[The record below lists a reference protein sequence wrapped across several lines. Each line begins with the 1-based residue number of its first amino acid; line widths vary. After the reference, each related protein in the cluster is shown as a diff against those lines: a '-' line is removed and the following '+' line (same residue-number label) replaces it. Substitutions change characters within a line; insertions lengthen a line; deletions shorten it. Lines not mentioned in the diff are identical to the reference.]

1 MSDRLPLPPS
11 TDESAQSRC
20 ETSPERPPAILFRLT
35 NLTCRWK
42 NPYELK
48 SHAMDSGIGS
58 GSDAP
63 VRRMVMPTTFILT
76 PFFSWA
82 RAPRLCCACLEWSRA
97 EMRESGVLVVNSR
110 VGIVPSCI
118 RVRCVSSCPLSLFW
132 RAEGKQGVGTPDRL
146 ASEPPLRKNRY
157 LVVHL
162 VKIDRFPDKP
172 PQKNLRFT
180 H

>member
-118 RVRCVSSCPLSLFW
+118 RVRCVSSCPLSLFCVLPTSDLLHV
-132 RAEGKQGVGTPDRL
+132 RSKTMASVTTIVRFGVWTTGP
-146 ASEPPLRKNRY
+146 SSHY
-157 LVVHL
+157 LPFSFFIVGCDL
-162 VKIDRFPDKP
+162 
-172 PQKNLRFT
+172 
-180 H
+180 